1 MSGTEYDL
9 LLTKL
14 AGTRGNRVFSFF
26 GVEVPQRAD
35 EALLAKQK
43 ATSKTRG
50 ATGAAAT
57 LEKRKRKKRGVP
69 ALEGRSARSC
79 WTF

>member
-14 AGTRGNRVFSFF
+14 AGTHGNRVFFF
-26 GVEVPQRAD
+26 GVEVPQRAA

-43 ATSKTRG
+43 ATSKTGG
-50 ATGAAAT
+50 ATGATAT